1 MVEKYSFELFQVHV
15 HLHIMV
21 GRQEMGQ
28 KRYWF
33 YFWYRSNRLI
43 VKKKKYTVYTFYA
56 RMCVWITKKAAVLF
70 ISKV

>member
-1 MVEKYSFELFQVHV
+1 MVDKYSFELFQVHV

-43 VKKKKYTVYTFYA
+43 VKKKYTVYTFYA